1 MLQELKM
8 GAEGFLTS
16 FRSRISGQRLPSSKG
31 FGYLDVVGIFQVAEM
46 GGEVA
51 IGDLKEFLEGSKV
64 TGGIDHQDRHDA

>member
-31 FGYLDVVGIFQVAEM
+31 FGYLDVVGIFQVAEV
-46 GGEVA
+46 GSEVA

-64 TGGIDHQDRHDA
+64 KRGIDHQDRHDA